1 MSYQICENHAHSVM
15 KVAFGLQVSTA
26 ALGNGNDPYE
36 TVWRSL
42 FWLAVALVAVT
53 VLVTAAVAFFLYK
66 RWQLP
71 IILQSPRPQIMLL
84 MFGVPAIAQ
93 SSAGKLQSP

>member
-1 MSYQICENHAHSVM
+1 M
-15 KVAFGLQVSTA
+15 QVSQA

-42 FWLAVALVAVT
+42 FWLGLGLFALTVLVYVAVAL
-53 VLVTAAVAFFLYK
+53 FLYK
-66 RWQLP
+66 RWGLP
-71 IILQSPRPQIMLL
+71 VILQSPRPQIMLL

-93 SSAGKLQSP
+93 SSASRIYN